1 MNNDLVYEDLSIV
14 RDINL
19 KITELLTEYD
29 TDTSFKV
36 LVHRE
41 GKDVSYVDVIFPTG
55 EADFKLSFA
64 ESLDFGRDI
73 NEVVAGVC
81 LDYGYE
87 IEFVK
92 LAVGLEGFDEED
104 IEALGLE
111 EVTEDMM
118 DGFAKSKDSGIYFD
132 PNEEIEG
139 GYTINSSRDNLVDR
153 LHKILHSEDDEEKE
167 VDSWE
172 DYKNEEEYSDYSH
185 IEYLDY
191 SDIGNSSSSTPDNP
205 SRGNGSSSTP
215 DNPSTGNGSSSTP
228 DNPSTGEILAME
240 PDKAMS
246 FLIKNLEEIRDNRGK
261 YGKLPDD
268 IVDYLLGLR
277 EFLKKNP
284 EADGHSRETTSY
296 LIKLIGDLLD

>member
-73 NEVVAGVC
+73 NEVVASVC

-118 DGFAKSKDSGIYFD
+118 DDFVKSKDSGIYFD

-139 GYTINSSRDNLVDR
+139 GYTINSNRDNLVDR
-153 LHKILHSEDDEEKE
+153 LHKVLNSEDDEEKE

-191 SDIGNSSSSTPDNP
+191 SDIGNGSGSTPNSP
-205 SRGNGSSSTP
+205 SKGN
-215 DNPSTGNGSSSTP
+215 DLNSTP

-268 IVDYLLGLR
+268 IVDYLSGLR

>member
-19 KITELLTEYD
+19 KITELLTEYG

-73 NEVVAGVC
+73 NEVVASVC

-111 EVTEDMM
+111 DVTEDMM
-118 DGFAKSKDSGIYFD
+118 DDFVKSKDSGIYFD
-132 PNEEIEG
+132 PNEEIKG
-139 GYTINSSRDNLVDR
+139 GYTINSNRDNLVDR
-153 LHKILHSEDDEEKE
+153 LHKILNSENDEEKE

-191 SDIGNSSSSTPDNP
+191 SDIGN
-205 SRGNGSSSTP
+205 GSSSTP
-215 DNPSTGNGSSSTP
+215 DNPSTGNDLNSTP
-228 DNPSTGEILAME
+228 NNPSTGEILAME

>member
-111 EVTEDMM
+111 EVTDDMM
-118 DGFAKSKDSGIYFD
+118 DSFVKSKDSGIYFD

-139 GYTINSSRDNLVDR
+139 GYTINSNRDNLVDR
-153 LHKILHSEDDEEKE
+153 LHKILNSEDDEEKE

-172 DYKNEEEYSDYSH
+172 DFKNEEEYSDYSH

-191 SDIGNSSSSTPDNP
+191 SDIGNSSSSTPN
-205 SRGNGSSSTP
+205 
-215 DNPSTGNGSSSTP
+215 NPSTGNDSNSTP
-228 DNPSTGEILAME
+228 NNPSTGEILAME
-240 PDKAMS
+240 PDKAMT
-246 FLIKNLEEIRDNRGK
+246 FLIKNLEEIRDNRNK

-284 EADGHSRETTSY
+284 EADGHSKETTSY

>member
-73 NEVVAGVC
+73 NEVVASVC

-118 DGFAKSKDSGIYFD
+118 DGFVKSKDSGIYFD

-139 GYTINSSRDNLVDR
+139 GYTINSNRDNLVDR
-153 LHKILHSEDDEEKE
+153 LHKILNSEDDEEKE

-172 DYKNEEEYSDYSH
+172 DFKNEEEYSDYSH

-191 SDIGNSSSSTPDNP
+191 SDIGNSSSSTPN
-205 SRGNGSSSTP
+205 
-215 DNPSTGNGSSSTP
+215 NPSTGNDLNSTP
-228 DNPSTGEILAME
+228 NNPSTCEILAME

-246 FLIKNLEEIRDNRGK
+246 FLIKNLEEIRDNRSK

>member
-118 DGFAKSKDSGIYFD
+118 DGFVKSKDSGIYFD

-139 GYTINSSRDNLVDR
+139 GYNINSNRDNLVDR
-153 LHKILHSEDDEEKE
+153 LHKILNSEDDEEKE

-172 DYKNEEEYSDYSH
+172 DFKNEEEYSDYSH
-185 IEYLDY
+185 I
-191 SDIGNSSSSTPDNP
+191 
-205 SRGNGSSSTP
+205 
-215 DNPSTGNGSSSTP
+215 
-228 DNPSTGEILAME
+228 
-240 PDKAMS
+240 
-246 FLIKNLEEIRDNRGK
+246 
-261 YGKLPDD
+261 
-268 IVDYLLGLR
+268 
-277 EFLKKNP
+277 
-284 EADGHSRETTSY
+284 
-296 LIKLIGDLLD
+296 

>member
-1 MNNDLVYEDLSIV
+1 MNNDLVYENLSIV

-111 EVTEDMM
+111 DVTDDMM
-118 DGFAKSKDSGIYFD
+118 DGFVKSKDSGIYFD

-139 GYTINSSRDNLVDR
+139 GYTINSNRDNLVDR
-153 LHKILHSEDDEEKE
+153 LHKILNSEDDEEKE

-191 SDIGNSSSSTPDNP
+191 SDIGNSSSSTPN
-205 SRGNGSSSTP
+205 
-215 DNPSTGNGSSSTP
+215 NPSTGNDLNSTP
-228 DNPSTGEILAME
+228 NNPSTGEILAME
-240 PDKAMS
+240 PGKDMS

>member
-118 DGFAKSKDSGIYFD
+118 DGFVKSKDSGIYFD

-139 GYTINSSRDNLVDR
+139 GYNINSNRDNLVDR
-153 LHKILHSEDDEEKE
+153 LHKILNSEDDEEKE

-172 DYKNEEEYSDYSH
+172 DFKNEEEYSDYSH

-191 SDIGNSSSSTPDNP
+191 SDIGN
-205 SRGNGSSSTP
+205 GSSSTP
-215 DNPSTGNGSSSTP
+215 DNPSIGNDSNSTP
-228 DNPSTGEILAME
+228 NNPSTGEILAME

-246 FLIKNLEEIRDNRGK
+246 FLIKNLEEIRDNRSK

-284 EADGHSRETTSY
+284 EADGHSKETTGY

>member
-19 KITELLTEYD
+19 KITELLTEYG

-41 GKDVSYVDVIFPTG
+41 GKDVSYVEVVFPTG

-73 NEVVAGVC
+73 NEVVASVC

-111 EVTEDMM
+111 EVTDDMV
-118 DGFAKSKDSGIYFD
+118 DGFVKSKDSGIYFD

-139 GYTINSSRDNLVDR
+139 GYTINSNRDNLVDR
-153 LHKILHSEDDEEKE
+153 LHKVLNSEDDEEKE

-191 SDIGNSSSSTPDNP
+191 SDIGNSSSSTPN
-205 SRGNGSSSTP
+205 
-215 DNPSTGNGSSSTP
+215 NPSTGNDLNSTP
-228 DNPSTGEILAME
+228 NNPSTGEILAME

-246 FLIKNLEEIRDNRGK
+246 FLIKNLEEIRDNRSK

>member
-118 DGFAKSKDSGIYFD
+118 DSFVKSKDSGIYFD

-139 GYTINSSRDNLVDR
+139 VYTINSNRDNLVDR
-153 LHKILHSEDDEEKE
+153 LHKILNSEDDEEKE

-172 DYKNEEEYSDYSH
+172 DFKNEEEYSDYSH

-191 SDIGNSSSSTPDNP
+191 SDIGNGSGSTPNSP
-205 SRGNGSSSTP
+205 SKGNDLNSTP
-215 DNPSTGNGSSSTP
+215 N
-228 DNPSTGEILAME
+228 NPSTGEILAME

-284 EADGHSRETTSY
+284 EADGHSKETTSY

>member
-41 GKDVSYVDVIFPTG
+41 GKDVSHVDVIFPTG

-92 LAVGLEGFDEED
+92 LAVGLDGFDEED

-111 EVTEDMM
+111 EVTDDMV
-118 DGFAKSKDSGIYFD
+118 DGFVKSKDSGIYFD

-139 GYTINSSRDNLVDR
+139 GYTINSNRDTLVDR
-153 LHKILHSEDDEEKE
+153 LHKVLNSEDDEEKE

-191 SDIGNSSSSTPDNP
+191 SDIGNSSSSTPN
-205 SRGNGSSSTP
+205 
-215 DNPSTGNGSSSTP
+215 NPSTGNDLNSTP
-228 DNPSTGEILAME
+228 NNPSTGNDLNSTPNNPSTGEILAME

-246 FLIKNLEEIRDNRGK
+246 FLIKNLEEIRDNRSK

-284 EADGHSRETTSY
+284 EADGHSKETTGY

>member
-14 RDINL
+14 RDINI
-19 KITELLTEYD
+19 KITELLKEYD

-73 NEVVAGVC
+73 NEVVASVC
-81 LDYGYE
+81 LEYGYE

-92 LAVGLEGFDEED
+92 LAVGLEGFSEED

-111 EVTEDMM
+111 EITDDMM
-118 DGFAKSKDSGIYFD
+118 DGFVKSKDSGIYFD

-139 GYTINSSRDNLVDR
+139 GYTIRSSRDNLVDR
-153 LHKILHSEDDEEKE
+153 LHKILNSGDDEEKE

-172 DYKNEEEYSDYSH
+172 DFKNEEEYSDYSH

-191 SDIGNSSSSTPDNP
+191 SDIGNV
-205 SRGNGSSSTP
+205 SSSTP
-215 DNPSTGNGSSSTP
+215 DNPSTGNDINSTTN
-228 DNPSTGEILAME
+228 NPSTGEILAME
-240 PDKAMS
+240 PDKAMT
-246 FLIKNLEEIRDNRGK
+246 FLIKNLEEIRDNRNK

-268 IVDYLLGLR
+268 IVDYLTGLR

-284 EADGHSRETTSY
+284 EADGHSKETTGY

>member
-111 EVTEDMM
+111 EVTDDMM
-118 DGFAKSKDSGIYFD
+118 DSFVKSKDSGVYFD
-132 PNEEIEG
+132 PTEEIEG
-139 GYTINSSRDNLVDR
+139 GYTINSNRGNLVDR
-153 LHKILHSEDDEEKE
+153 LHKILNSEDDEEKE

-172 DYKNEEEYSDYSH
+172 DFKNEEEYSDYSH

-191 SDIGNSSSSTPDNP
+191 SDIGNSSSSTPN
-205 SRGNGSSSTP
+205 
-215 DNPSTGNGSSSTP
+215 NPSTGNDLNSTP
-228 DNPSTGEILAME
+228 NNPSTGEILAME

-246 FLIKNLEEIRDNRGK
+246 FLIKNLEDIRDNRGK

>member
-111 EVTEDMM
+111 EVTDDMM
-118 DGFAKSKDSGIYFD
+118 DSFVKSKDSGIYFD

-139 GYTINSSRDNLVDR
+139 GYTINSNRDNLVDR
-153 LHKILHSEDDEEKE
+153 LHKILNSEDDEEKE

-172 DYKNEEEYSDYSH
+172 DFKNEEEYSDYSH

-191 SDIGNSSSSTPDNP
+191 SDIGNSSSSTPN
-205 SRGNGSSSTP
+205 
-215 DNPSTGNGSSSTP
+215 NPSTGNDLNSTP
-228 DNPSTGEILAME
+228 NNPSTGEILAME

-246 FLIKNLEEIRDNRGK
+246 FLIKNLEEIRDNRSK

-284 EADGHSRETTSY
+284 EADGHSKETTSY

>member
-41 GKDVSYVDVIFPTG
+41 GKDVSHVDVIFPTG

-118 DGFAKSKDSGIYFD
+118 DDFVKSKDSGIYFD
-132 PNEEIEG
+132 PNEEIKG
-139 GYTINSSRDNLVDR
+139 GYTINSNRDNLVDR
-153 LHKILHSEDDEEKE
+153 LHKILNSENDEEKE

-185 IEYLDY
+185 IDYLDY
-191 SDIGNSSSSTPDNP
+191 SDIGNV
-205 SRGNGSSSTP
+205 SSSTP
-215 DNPSTGNGSSSTP
+215 DNPSTGNDLNSTP
-228 DNPSTGEILAME
+228 NNPSTGEILAME

-246 FLIKNLEEIRDNRGK
+246 FLIKNLEEIRDNRSK

-284 EADGHSRETTSY
+284 EADGHSRETTGY

>member
-41 GKDVSYVDVIFPTG
+41 GKDLSYVDVIFPTG

-81 LDYGYE
+81 LNYGYE

-118 DGFAKSKDSGIYFD
+118 DGFVKSKDSGIYFD
-132 PNEEIEG
+132 PNEEIKG
-139 GYTINSSRDNLVDR
+139 GYTINSNRDNLVDR
-153 LHKILHSEDDEEKE
+153 LHKILNSEDDEEKE

-172 DYKNEEEYSDYSH
+172 DFKNEEEYSDYSH

-191 SDIGNSSSSTPDNP
+191 SDIGNSSSSTPN
-205 SRGNGSSSTP
+205 
-215 DNPSTGNGSSSTP
+215 NPSTGNDLNSTP
-228 DNPSTGEILAME
+228 NNPSTGEILAME

-246 FLIKNLEEIRDNRGK
+246 FLIKNLEEIRDNRSK

>member
-14 RDINL
+14 RDINS
-19 KITELLTEYD
+19 KITELLKEYD

-81 LDYGYE
+81 LEYGYE
-87 IEFVK
+87 IDFVK
-92 LAVGLEGFDEED
+92 LAVGLEGFSEED

-111 EVTEDMM
+111 EVTDDMM
-118 DGFAKSKDSGIYFD
+118 DGFVKSKDSGIYFD

-139 GYTINSSRDNLVDR
+139 GYTIRSSRDNLVDR
-153 LHKILHSEDDEEKE
+153 LHKVLNSEDDEEKE

-172 DYKNEEEYSDYSH
+172 DFKNEEKYSDYSH

-191 SDIGNSSSSTPDNP
+191 SDIGNVSSSTPDN
-205 SRGNGSSSTP
+205 S
-215 DNPSTGNGSSSTP
+215 STGNDINSTP
-228 DNPSTGEILAME
+228 NNPSTGEILAME
-240 PDKAMS
+240 PDKAMT
-246 FLIKNLEEIRDNRGK
+246 FLIKNLEEIRDNRNK

-268 IVDYLLGLR
+268 IVDYLTGLR

-284 EADGHSRETTSY
+284 EADGHSKETTGY

>member
-73 NEVVAGVC
+73 NEVVASVC

-118 DGFAKSKDSGIYFD
+118 DDFVKSKDSGIYFD

-139 GYTINSSRDNLVDR
+139 GYTINSNRDNLVDR
-153 LHKILHSEDDEEKE
+153 LHKILNSENDEGKE

-172 DYKNEEEYSDYSH
+172 DFKNEEEYSDYSH

-191 SDIGNSSSSTPDNP
+191 SDIGNGSGSTSNSPSKGDDLNSTPN
-205 SRGNGSSSTP
+205 
-215 DNPSTGNGSSSTP
+215 
-228 DNPSTGEILAME
+228 NPSTGEILAME
-240 PDKAMS
+240 PDKAMT

-284 EADGHSRETTSY
+284 EADGHSRETTGY

>member
-118 DGFAKSKDSGIYFD
+118 DGFVKSKDSGIYFD
-132 PNEEIEG
+132 PNEEIKG
-139 GYTINSSRDNLVDR
+139 GYTINSNRDNLVDR
-153 LHKILHSEDDEEKE
+153 LHKILNSEDDEEKE

-172 DYKNEEEYSDYSH
+172 DFKNEEEYSDYSH

-191 SDIGNSSSSTPDNP
+191 SDIGN
-205 SRGNGSSSTP
+205 GSSYTP
-215 DNPSTGNGSSSTP
+215 DNPSTGNDSNSTP
-228 DNPSTGEILAME
+228 NNPSTGEILAME

-246 FLIKNLEEIRDNRGK
+246 FLIKNLEEIRDNRSK

-284 EADGHSRETTSY
+284 EADGHSRETTGY

>member
-111 EVTEDMM
+111 EVTDDIM
-118 DGFAKSKDSGIYFD
+118 DGFVKSKDSGIYFD
-132 PNEEIEG
+132 PNEEIKG
-139 GYTINSSRDNLVDR
+139 GYTINSNRDNLVDR
-153 LHKILHSEDDEEKE
+153 LHKILNSEDDEEKE

-172 DYKNEEEYSDYSH
+172 DFKNEEEYSDYSH

-205 SRGNGSSSTP
+205 STGNDSNSTP
-215 DNPSTGNGSSSTP
+215 N
-228 DNPSTGEILAME
+228 NPSTGEILAME

>member
-19 KITELLTEYD
+19 KITGLLTEYD

-111 EVTEDMM
+111 EVTEDTV
-118 DGFAKSKDSGIYFD
+118 DGFVKSKDSGIYFD
-132 PNEEIEG
+132 PNEEIKG
-139 GYTINSSRDNLVDR
+139 GYTINSNRYNLVDR
-153 LHKILHSEDDEEKE
+153 LHKILNSENDEEKE

-191 SDIGNSSSSTPDNP
+191 SDIGNGSSSTPDNP
-205 SRGNGSSSTP
+205 SRGNDSNSTP
-215 DNPSTGNGSSSTP
+215 N
-228 DNPSTGEILAME
+228 NPSTGEILAME

-246 FLIKNLEEIRDNRGK
+246 FLIKNLEEIRDNRNK
-261 YGKLPDD
+261 YGKIPDD
-268 IVDYLLGLR
+268 LVDYLLGLR

>member
-14 RDINL
+14 RDINS
-19 KITELLTEYD
+19 KITELLKEYD

-64 ESLDFGRDI
+64 ESLDFGHDI
-73 NEVVAGVC
+73 NEVVASAC

-92 LAVGLEGFDEED
+92 LAVGLEGFSEED

-111 EVTEDMM
+111 EVTDNMI
-118 DGFAKSKDSGIYFD
+118 DDFVKDKDSGIYFD

-139 GYTINSSRDNLVDR
+139 GYTIRSSRDNLVDR
-153 LHKILHSEDDEEKE
+153 LHKILNSEDDEEKE

-172 DYKNEEEYSDYSH
+172 DFKNEEEYSDYSH

-191 SDIGNSSSSTPDNP
+191 SDIGNV
-205 SRGNGSSSTP
+205 SSSTP
-215 DNPSTGNGSSSTP
+215 DNPSTGNDINYTP
-228 DNPSTGEILAME
+228 NNPSTGEILAME
-240 PDKAMS
+240 PDKAMT
-246 FLIKNLEEIRDNRGK
+246 FLIKNLEEIRDNRNK

-268 IVDYLLGLR
+268 IVDYLTGLR

-284 EADGHSRETTSY
+284 EADGHSKETTGY
-296 LIKLIGDLLD
+296 LIKLIGELLD

>member
-19 KITELLTEYD
+19 KITELLTEYG

-111 EVTEDMM
+111 EVTDDMM
-118 DGFAKSKDSGIYFD
+118 DGFVKSKDSGIYFD

-139 GYTINSSRDNLVDR
+139 GYNINSNRDNLVDR
-153 LHKILHSEDDEEKE
+153 LHKILNSEDDEEKE

-191 SDIGNSSSSTPDNP
+191 SDIGNGSGSTPNSP
-205 SRGNGSSSTP
+205 SKGNDLNSTP
-215 DNPSTGNGSSSTP
+215 NNS
-228 DNPSTGEILAME
+228 STGEILAME

-261 YGKLPDD
+261 YGKIPDD

-284 EADGHSRETTSY
+284 EADGHSKETTSY

>member
-19 KITELLTEYD
+19 KITELLTEYG

-118 DGFAKSKDSGIYFD
+118 DGFVKSKDSGIYFD

-153 LHKILHSEDDEEKE
+153 LHNILNSENDEEKE

-191 SDIGNSSSSTPDNP
+191 SDIGN
-205 SRGNGSSSTP
+205 GSSSTP
-215 DNPSTGNGSSSTP
+215 DNPSKGNDLNSTP
-228 DNPSTGEILAME
+228 NNPSTGEILAME

-246 FLIKNLEEIRDNRGK
+246 FLIKNLEEIRDNRSK

-277 EFLKKNP
+277 EFLKKNL

>member
-14 RDINL
+14 RDINI
-19 KITELLTEYD
+19 KITELLKEYD

-41 GKDVSYVDVIFPTG
+41 GEDVSYVDVIFPTG

-92 LAVGLEGFDEED
+92 LAVGLEGFSEED

-111 EVTEDMM
+111 EVTDDMM
-118 DGFAKSKDSGIYFD
+118 DGFVKDKDSGIYFD

-139 GYTINSSRDNLVDR
+139 GYTINSNRDNLVDR
-153 LHKILHSEDDEEKE
+153 LHKILNSGDDEEKE

-172 DYKNEEEYSDYSH
+172 DFKNEEEYSDYSH

-191 SDIGNSSSSTPDNP
+191 SDIGNV
-205 SRGNGSSSTP
+205 SSSTP
-215 DNPSTGNGSSSTP
+215 DNPSTGNNINSTP
-228 DNPSTGEILAME
+228 NNPSTGEILAME
-240 PDKAMS
+240 PDKAMT
-246 FLIKNLEEIRDNRGK
+246 FLIKNLEEIRDNRNK
-261 YGKLPDD
+261 YGKIPDD
-268 IVDYLLGLR
+268 IVDYLTGLR

-284 EADGHSRETTSY
+284 EADGHSKETTGY
-296 LIKLIGDLLD
+296 LVKLIGDLLD

>member
-1 MNNDLVYEDLSIV
+1 MDNDLVYEDLSIV

-64 ESLDFGRDI
+64 ESLDFGCDI

-104 IEALGLE
+104 IEAVGLE
-111 EVTEDMM
+111 GVTEDMM
-118 DGFAKSKDSGIYFD
+118 DGFVKSKDSGIYFD

-139 GYTINSSRDNLVDR
+139 GYTINSNRDNLVDR
-153 LHKILHSEDDEEKE
+153 LHKILNSEDDEEKE

-172 DYKNEEEYSDYSH
+172 DFKNEEEYSDYSH

-191 SDIGNSSSSTPDNP
+191 SDIGNGSNSTPDNP
-205 SRGNGSSSTP
+205 SRGNDLNSTP
-215 DNPSTGNGSSSTP
+215 NNPSTGNDLNSTP
-228 DNPSTGEILAME
+228 NNPSTGEILAME

>member
-111 EVTEDMM
+111 EVTDDMM
-118 DGFAKSKDSGIYFD
+118 DGFVKSKDSGIYFD

-139 GYTINSSRDNLVDR
+139 GYTINSNRDNLVDR
-153 LHKILHSEDDEEKE
+153 LHKILNSEDDEEKE

-172 DYKNEEEYSDYSH
+172 DFKNEEEYSDYSH

-191 SDIGNSSSSTPDNP
+191 SDIGNVSSSTPN
-205 SRGNGSSSTP
+205 
-215 DNPSTGNGSSSTP
+215 NPSTGNDLNSNLN
-228 DNPSTGEILAME
+228 NPSTGEILAME
-240 PDKAMS
+240 PDKAMI
-246 FLIKNLEEIRDNRGK
+246 FLIKNLEDIRDNRGK

>member
-73 NEVVAGVC
+73 NEVVASVC

-118 DGFAKSKDSGIYFD
+118 DGFVKSKDSGIYFD

-139 GYTINSSRDNLVDR
+139 GYTINSNRDNLVDR
-153 LHKILHSEDDEEKE
+153 LHKILNSEDDEEKE

-172 DYKNEEEYSDYSH
+172 DFKNEEEYSDYSH

-205 SRGNGSSSTP
+205 STGNDLNSTP
-215 DNPSTGNGSSSTP
+215 N
-228 DNPSTGEILAME
+228 NPSTGEILAME

-246 FLIKNLEEIRDNRGK
+246 FLIKNLEDIRGNRGK

>member
-73 NEVVAGVC
+73 NEVVASVC

-87 IEFVK
+87 VEFVK

-111 EVTEDMM
+111 EVTDDMV
-118 DGFAKSKDSGIYFD
+118 DGFVKSKDSGIYFD

-139 GYTINSSRDNLVDR
+139 GYTINSNRDNLVDR
-153 LHKILHSEDDEEKE
+153 LHKVLNSEDDEEKE

-191 SDIGNSSSSTPDNP
+191 SDIGNSSSSTPN
-205 SRGNGSSSTP
+205 
-215 DNPSTGNGSSSTP
+215 NPSTGNDLNSTP
-228 DNPSTGEILAME
+228 NNPSTGEILAME

-268 IVDYLLGLR
+268 IADYLLGLR

>member
-111 EVTEDMM
+111 DVTDDMM
-118 DGFAKSKDSGIYFD
+118 DGFVKSKDSGIYFD

-139 GYTINSSRDNLVDR
+139 GYTINSNRDNLVDR
-153 LHKILHSEDDEEKE
+153 LHKILNSEDDEEKE

-191 SDIGNSSSSTPDNP
+191 SDIGNSSSSTPDNS
-205 SRGNGSSSTP
+205 SRGNDLNSTP
-215 DNPSTGNGSSSTP
+215 NS
-228 DNPSTGEILAME
+228 PSTGEILAME

-246 FLIKNLEEIRDNRGK
+246 FLIKNLEEIRDNRSK

>member
-19 KITELLTEYD
+19 KITELLTEYG

-41 GKDVSYVDVIFPTG
+41 GKDVSHVDVIFPTG

-73 NEVVAGVC
+73 NEVVADVC

-118 DGFAKSKDSGIYFD
+118 DGFVKSKDSGIYFD

-139 GYTINSSRDNLVDR
+139 GYTINSNRDNLVDR
-153 LHKILHSEDDEEKE
+153 LHNILNSENDEEKE

-172 DYKNEEEYSDYSH
+172 DFKNEEEYSDYSH

-205 SRGNGSSSTP
+205 STGNDLNSTP
-215 DNPSTGNGSSSTP
+215 NSPSTS
-228 DNPSTGEILAME
+228 EILAME

>member
-111 EVTEDMM
+111 EVTDDMM
-118 DGFAKSKDSGIYFD
+118 DSFVKSKDSGVYFD
-132 PNEEIEG
+132 PTEEIEG
-139 GYTINSSRDNLVDR
+139 GYTINSNRGNLVDR
-153 LHKILHSEDDEEKE
+153 LHKILNSEDDEEKE

-172 DYKNEEEYSDYSH
+172 DFKNEEEYSDYSH

-191 SDIGNSSSSTPDNP
+191 SDIGNSSSSTPN
-205 SRGNGSSSTP
+205 
-215 DNPSTGNGSSSTP
+215 NPSTGNDLNSTP
-228 DNPSTGEILAME
+228 NNPSTGNELNSTPNNPSTGEILAME

-246 FLIKNLEEIRDNRGK
+246 FLIKNLEDIRDNRGK

>member
-19 KITELLTEYD
+19 KITELLTEYG

-73 NEVVAGVC
+73 NEVVASVC

-118 DGFAKSKDSGIYFD
+118 DDFVKSKDSGIYFD
-132 PNEEIEG
+132 PNEEIKG
-139 GYTINSSRDNLVDR
+139 GYTINSNRDNLVDR
-153 LHKILHSEDDEEKE
+153 LHKILNSENDEEKE

-191 SDIGNSSSSTPDNP
+191 SDIGN
-205 SRGNGSSSTP
+205 GSSSTP
-215 DNPSTGNGSSSTP
+215 DNPSTGNDLNSTP
-228 DNPSTGEILAME
+228 NNPSTGEILAME

>member
-19 KITELLTEYD
+19 KITELLTEYG

-41 GKDVSYVDVIFPTG
+41 GKDVSHVDVIFPTG

-118 DGFAKSKDSGIYFD
+118 DDFVKSKDSGIYFD
-132 PNEEIEG
+132 PNEEIKG
-139 GYTINSSRDNLVDR
+139 GYTINSNRDNLVDR
-153 LHKILHSEDDEEKE
+153 LHKIFNSENDEEKE

-191 SDIGNSSSSTPDNP
+191 SDIGNGSSYTPDNP
-205 SRGNGSSSTP
+205 SAGNDLNSTP
-215 DNPSTGNGSSSTP
+215 NS
-228 DNPSTGEILAME
+228 PSTGEILAME

-246 FLIKNLEEIRDNRGK
+246 FLIKNLEEIRDNRCK
-261 YGKLPDD
+261 YGKLPED

-284 EADGHSRETTSY
+284 EADGHSKETTGY

>member
-41 GKDVSYVDVIFPTG
+41 GKDVSHVDVIFPTG

-92 LAVGLEGFDEED
+92 LAVGLDGFDEED

-111 EVTEDMM
+111 EVTDDMV
-118 DGFAKSKDSGIYFD
+118 DGFVKSKDSGIYFD

-139 GYTINSSRDNLVDR
+139 GYTINSNRDTLVDR
-153 LHKILHSEDDEEKE
+153 LHKVLNSEDDEEKE

-191 SDIGNSSSSTPDNP
+191 SDIGNSSSSTPN
-205 SRGNGSSSTP
+205 
-215 DNPSTGNGSSSTP
+215 NPSTGNDLNSTP
-228 DNPSTGEILAME
+228 NNPSTGEILAME

-246 FLIKNLEEIRDNRGK
+246 FLIKNLEEIRDNRSK

-284 EADGHSRETTSY
+284 EADGHSKETTGY

>member
-19 KITELLTEYD
+19 KITELLTEYG

-73 NEVVAGVC
+73 NEVVASVC

-111 EVTEDMM
+111 EVTDDMM
-118 DGFAKSKDSGIYFD
+118 DGFVKSKDSGIYFD

-139 GYTINSSRDNLVDR
+139 GYTINSNRDNLVDR
-153 LHKILHSEDDEEKE
+153 LHKILNSEDDEEKE

-191 SDIGNSSSSTPDNP
+191 SDIGNGSGSTPNSP
-205 SRGNGSSSTP
+205 SKGNDLNSTP
-215 DNPSTGNGSSSTP
+215 N
-228 DNPSTGEILAME
+228 NPSTGEILAME

-246 FLIKNLEEIRDNRGK
+246 FLIKNLEELRDNKSK
-261 YGKLPDD
+261 YGKIPDD

-284 EADGHSRETTSY
+284 EADGHSKETTSY

>member
-41 GKDVSYVDVIFPTG
+41 GKDVSHVDVIFPTG

-118 DGFAKSKDSGIYFD
+118 DDFVKSKDSGIYFD
-132 PNEEIEG
+132 PNEEIKG
-139 GYTINSSRDNLVDR
+139 GYTINSNRDNLVDR
-153 LHKILHSEDDEEKE
+153 LHKILNSENDEEKE

-191 SDIGNSSSSTPDNP
+191 SDIGNSSI
-205 SRGNGSSSTP
+205 STP
-215 DNPSTGNGSSSTP
+215 DNPSTGNDLNSTP
-228 DNPSTGEILAME
+228 NNPSTGEILAME

>member
-111 EVTEDMM
+111 EVTDDMM
-118 DGFAKSKDSGIYFD
+118 DSFVKSKDSGIYFD

-139 GYTINSSRDNLVDR
+139 GYTINSNRDNLVDR
-153 LHKILHSEDDEEKE
+153 LHKILNSEDDEEKE

-172 DYKNEEEYSDYSH
+172 DFKNEEEYSDYSH

-191 SDIGNSSSSTPDNP
+191 SDIGNSSSSTPN
-205 SRGNGSSSTP
+205 
-215 DNPSTGNGSSSTP
+215 NPSTGNDLNSTP
-228 DNPSTGEILAME
+228 NNPSTGEILAME

>member
-118 DGFAKSKDSGIYFD
+118 DGFVKSKDSGIYFD

-139 GYTINSSRDNLVDR
+139 GYNINSNRDNLVDR
-153 LHKILHSEDDEEKE
+153 LHKILNSEDDEEKE

-172 DYKNEEEYSDYSH
+172 DFKNEEEYSDYSH

-191 SDIGNSSSSTPDNP
+191 SDIGNSSSSTPN
-205 SRGNGSSSTP
+205 
-215 DNPSTGNGSSSTP
+215 NPSTGNDLNSTP
-228 DNPSTGEILAME
+228 NNPSTGEILAME
-240 PDKAMS
+240 PDKAMN
-246 FLIKNLEEIRDNRGK
+246 FLIKNLEEIRDNRNK